1 VSLRARP
8 LWFEGQLVRPQH
20 LQQLQRWLEA
30 MIEDRIGGISPFS
43 WGVAALELDG
53 SLLPLGKIGIESCRA
68 ILPDGVPIDIPAKD
82 DRPAPI
88 TVPAET
94 ANRVVKLAIPA
105 RAADELEVGTAA
117 ARFRLKQQ
125 PARNTTGESQPAQI
139 AIGVPTLRLI
149 LDGDPEDELVC
160 LPLLRIDRVDPTGRV
175 LIDASFVPPSVRLG
189 AHPGFVAFA
198 REIEGMLSGHG
209 NSLSRRVDPARAG
222 FGVATM
228 VDFTLLQLI
237 NSHEPVFASLARS
250 AELGPHALY
259 HEALRLA
266 GALATFSRT
275 GRRPPPLPDWRHDDP
290 GPCLAAIAEV
300 IRDLI
305 SQLSTDTA
313 ISLPLQ
319 PRGQGVWV
327 SPITDRPLLSGAT
340 FVLVVSASV
349 DPEQLRS
356 SLPAQ
361 AKIGPAETIRDLVN
375 LQLPGIALRP
385 MPVAP
390 REIPYRSG
398 SVYFELDRTSDLWR
412 QLQQSPAFV
421 LHIGSE
427 FPGLVIEF
435 WAIRLG

>member
-1 VSLRARP
+1 MSLRARP

-20 LQQLQRWLEA
+20 LQQLQRWLES
-30 MIEDRIGGISPFS
+30 MIEDRIGGVSPFS
-43 WGVAALELDG
+43 WGVAALEFDA
-53 SLLPLGKIGIESCRA
+53 SLLPLGKFGIESCRA
-68 ILPDGVPIDIPAKD
+68 ILPDGAPIEIPARD

-88 TVPAET
+88 AVPPET
-94 ANRVVKLAIPA
+94 TDRVVKLAIPA
-105 RAADELEVGTAA
+105 RAADELEVGIAA

-125 PARNTTGESQPAQI
+125 TARNTTGESQPAQI
-139 AIGVPTLRLI
+139 AVGIPTLRLI
-149 LDGDPEDELVC
+149 LDGDPEGELVC
-160 LPLLRIDRVDPTGRV
+160 LPVARIDRVDPAGRV
-175 LIDASFVPPSVRLG
+175 LLDPGFVPPCVRLG
-189 AHPGFVAFA
+189 GHSRFAAFA

-209 NSLSRRVDPARAG
+209 DSLARRVDPARAG

-228 VDFTLLQLI
+228 VDFALLQLI
-237 NSHEPVFASLARS
+237 NGHEPVFATLARS

-275 GRRPPPLPDWRHDDP
+275 DRRPPPLPDWRHDDP
-290 GPCLAAIAEV
+290 GPCLAAITVV

-305 SQLSTDTA
+305 GQLSTDTA

-327 SPITDRPLLSGAT
+327 SPITDRPLLSGAA
-340 FVLVVSASV
+340 FVLVVSAAV

-356 SLPAQ
+356 SLPSQ
-361 AKIGPAETIRDLVN
+361 AKIGPAEAIRDLVT

-427 FPGLVIEF
+427 FPGLVLEF
-435 WAIRLG
+435 WAIRQG